1 MFCFFFREKDVSKTD
16 KFGRG
21 LTKIKQGVFG
31 SKEEGI
37 IETTDTGYVS
47 GVRKNDYKQISN
59 VELTDVT
66 IFMNV
71 TFPPGTT
78 YLKEIDFA
86 VVKNPTD

>member
-1 MFCFFFREKDVSKTD
+1 MFCFFFREKDVSKTN

-47 GVRKNDYKQISN
+47 GIRILRITKISN
-59 VELTDVT
+59 VELTDDVK

-71 TFPPGTT
+71 TFPR
-78 YLKEIDFA
+78 
-86 VVKNPTD
+86 